1 MKRLRLR
8 LHLPQP
14 DLASQTIAELV
25 LGAVC
30 IAALL
35 RWMM

>member
-14 DLASQTIAELV
+14 DLATQTIAELV
-25 LGAVC
+25 LGAFC